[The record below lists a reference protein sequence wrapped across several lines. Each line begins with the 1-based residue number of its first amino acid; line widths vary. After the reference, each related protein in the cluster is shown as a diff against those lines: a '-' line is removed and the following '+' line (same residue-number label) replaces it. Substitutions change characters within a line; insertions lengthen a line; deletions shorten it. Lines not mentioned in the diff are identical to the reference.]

1 MNDRLASWLV
11 QQRQWLFFVGVAI
24 VLVTAYGAKNLYFES
39 DYELFFDD
47 DNPQLL
53 AYDALQSEYTKS
65 DNALFV
71 IAPESGEIFEPQAM
85 ALVKELTEQGWLI
98 PNSIRVDSVAN
109 FQHTRGEADDLIVE
123 DLIGDPATMTAED
136 FARAKQIALN
146 EPLLVNNVISNRG
159 HVTAVNVRL
168 EMPEESLERDRRIGE
183 ITAHVRELAARMEA
197 KYEGVTIYLAGVVV
211 VNTTFNES
219 SQMDS
224 STLMPVMFVLVLV
237 LLAWFL
243 RSFAGTVSTIV
254 IIISSILIT
263 LGAMGWIGFAFN
275 QVNVTAPT
283 IILTISICD
292 AVHILVIYL
301 RELHKGK
308 EKIAAM
314 KHAMAINMQPVFL
327 TSLTTAIGFASI
339 NFSDSPPFREM
350 GTAAAVG
357 VMGAWLMTLL
367 MLPAVMLWLPH
378 KVKGNA
384 ERAVPAERIAEFVI
398 KQQKPIFWSSLVIVA
413 VIFSFIPRNDLNDD
427 TLEYFDHTIPLRV
440 AGDFTQANLTGL
452 DTIGYSLNSGES
464 GGIHD
469 PAYLKK
475 VDAFA
480 EWYLAQPDVTHVD
493 SFTSV
498 IKRLNMNL
506 HGDDPAYY
514 RIPDERELIAQYVL
528 LYELSLPFGLDL
540 NNQVNIDKSALR
552 VTARARGLKAQ
563 GLIDLDESATQWLQ
577 DNSPEL
583 ATHGSSVSM
592 MFAHIGQNNIYS
604 MIDGSLVALVLIS
617 LTLIIALRSWKF
629 GVLSLIPNAFPA
641 GISFGLWGAFVA
653 EVNLAVAAV
662 FSITLGIVVDDTV
675 HFLSKYLRARRE
687 LGRNAADSVRYAFST
702 VGSALLVT
710 TVALSAGFFVLGL
723 SHFGVNS
730 SLGTMVGMTI
740 IIALV
745 FDLMFLPTLLMR
757 FDRAETL
764 PGGKGEAA

>member
-1 MNDRLASWLV
+1 
-11 QQRQWLFFVGVAI
+11 
-24 VLVTAYGAKNLYFES
+24 
-39 DYELFFDD
+39 
-47 DNPQLL
+47 
-53 AYDALQSEYTKS
+53 
-65 DNALFV
+65 
-71 IAPESGEIFEPQAM
+71 
-85 ALVKELTEQGWLI
+85 LVKRLTEEGWKI
-98 PNSIRVDSVAN
+98 PKAIRVDSVAN

-123 DLIGDPATMTAED
+123 DLIGDLDSMTAED
-136 FARAKQIALN
+136 FARAKEIALN
-146 EPLLVNNVISNRG
+146 EPLLVNNMVSDKG

-168 EMPEESLERDRRIGE
+168 EMPETRAERDKVVSE
-183 ITAHVRELAARMEA
+183 ITTHVRELADEMRAE
-197 KYEGVTIYLAGVVV
+197 YEDIDIYLLGVVI

-224 STLMPVMFVLVLV
+224 KTLMPTMFVLIIV

-243 RSFAGTVSTIV
+243 RSLAATAATIV
-254 IIISSILIT
+254 IIISSVLIT

-275 QVNVTAPT
+275 QVNVTGPT
-283 IILTISICD
+283 VILTIAICD
-292 AVHILVIYL
+292 AVHVLVIYL
-301 RELHKGK
+301 REVHKGK
-308 EKIAAM
+308 AKVEAM

-350 GTAAAVG
+350 GTAAAIG

-367 MLPAVMLWLPH
+367 MLPAAMLWLPH
-378 KVKGNA
+378 SVKGPV
-384 ERAVPAERIAEFVI
+384 ERPLPAERMGEFVI
-398 KQQKPIFWSSLVIVA
+398 RNQKAIFWCSLVIVA
-413 VIFSFIPRNDLNDD
+413 VVFSFIPRNELNDD

-440 AGDFTQANLTGL
+440 AGDFTQENLTGL
-452 DTIGYSLNSGES
+452 DGIGYSLESGES

-469 PAYLKK
+469 PEFLKK

-480 EWYLAQPDVTHVD
+480 TWYLAQPEVVHVD
-493 SFTSV
+493 SFTDV
-498 IKRLNMNL
+498 IKRLNKNL

-552 VTARARGLKAQ
+552 LSVRVKGQKAQ
-563 GLIDLDESATQWLQ
+563 GLIDLDNRATQWLEE
-577 DNSPEL
+577 NAPEL
-583 ATHGSSVSM
+583 STHGSSVSM

-617 LTLIIALRSWKF
+617 LTLIVALRSWKF
-629 GVLSLIPNAFPA
+629 GLLSLIPNAFPA
-641 GISFGLWGAFVA
+641 GLAFGIWGAFVA

-687 LGRNAADSVRYAFST
+687 LGKDATDAVRYAFST

-710 TVALSAGFFVLGL
+710 TVALAAGFFVLAL

-730 SLGTMVGMTI
+730 SLGLMVGMTI

-757 FDRAETL
+757 FDRAKPQTL
-764 PGGKGEAA
+764 A

>member
-1 MNDRLASWLV
+1 MNGNLANWLV
-11 QQRQWLFFVGVAI
+11 DQRRWLFFVGIAI
-24 VLVTAYGAKNLYFES
+24 VLATSYGAKNLYFES

-47 DNPQLL
+47 DNPQLV
-53 AYDALQSEYTKS
+53 AYDALQNEYTKS
-65 DNALFV
+65 DNALFI
-71 IAPESGEIFEPQAM
+71 IAPDSGEVFEPHTM

-98 PNSIRVDSVAN
+98 SHSIRVDSVAN
-109 FQHTRGEADDLIVE
+109 FQHTRGEGDDLIVE
-123 DLIGDPATMTAED
+123 DLIGDPSTMTAED
-136 FARAKQIALN
+136 FKRARQIALS
-146 EPLLVNNVISNRG
+146 EPLLVNNVVSSKG

-168 EMPEESLERDRRIGE
+168 EMPEDRAERDLMIAE
-183 ITAHVRELAARMEA
+183 VTQQVRDLAKRMEA
-197 KYEGVTIYLAGVVV
+197 KYEGVTIYLAGVVI

-219 SQMDS
+219 SQSDS
-224 STLMPVMFVLVLV
+224 KTLMPIMFVLVLV

-243 RSFAGTVSTIV
+243 RSFAGTVTTIV
-254 IIISSILIT
+254 IIIVSIALT

-301 RELHKGK
+301 REVHKGNDK
-308 EKIAAM
+308 VTAM

-350 GTAAAVG
+350 GTVAAIG

-367 MLPAVMLWLPH
+367 VLPAVMLWLPH
-378 KVKGNA
+378 KVKGPV
-384 ERAVPAERIAEFVI
+384 ERPLPAEQMAEFVI
-398 KQQKPIFWSSLVIVA
+398 RFQKPIFWISIVVVA

-440 AGDFTQANLTGL
+440 AGDFTQEHLTGL

-469 PAYLKK
+469 PDYLKK

-480 EWYLAQPDVTHVD
+480 TWYLAQPEVTHVD
-493 SFTSV
+493 SFTEI

-506 HGDDPAYY
+506 HGDDPAWY

-552 VTARARGLKAQ
+552 VTARAKGLKAQ
-563 GLIDLDESATQWLQ
+563 GLIDLDERATQWLRA
-577 DNSPEL
+577 NAPEL
-583 ATHGSSVSM
+583 VTTGSSVSM

-617 LTLIIALRSWKF
+617 LTLIVALRSWKF
-629 GVLSLIPNAFPA
+629 GLLSLIPNAFPA

-687 LGRNAADSVRYAFST
+687 MGRDAVESVRYAFST

-745 FDLMFLPTLLMR
+745 FDLMFLPTLLMK
-757 FDRAETL
+757 FDRAPVAKPL
-764 PGGKGEAA
+764 QG